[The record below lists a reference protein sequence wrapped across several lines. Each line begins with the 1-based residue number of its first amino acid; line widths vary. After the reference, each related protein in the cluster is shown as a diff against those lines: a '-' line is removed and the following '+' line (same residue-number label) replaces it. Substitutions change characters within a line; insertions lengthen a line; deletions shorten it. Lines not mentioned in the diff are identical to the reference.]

1 MASRTAF
8 LVLLALLAAPVTA
21 LVTAPVAAQDKPLE
35 ALETADKIRAY
46 QAVGRLDIGGRGF
59 CTGTL
64 ISMDLVLTAAH
75 CLFDKRSGA
84 RVPATEITFKP
95 GLRNGRAAA
104 YRSIRRAA
112 VHPDYEIEGPHTFER
127 VSTDLAILEL
137 AQPIRQSD
145 ITPLIVDQTP
155 RWLKNVAVV
164 SYARDRE
171 EVPSLQQSCRVLE
184 RENTV
189 QVLSCDLTF
198 GASGA
203 PVLSWLGGVPRIIS
217 VVSGGSVYNE
227 ERVGLAVKVETTVED
242 LKAHLSESDGVFKR
256 EAPKIRSLT
265 RERAMEGAGAKFLR
279 P

>member
-1 MASRTAF
+1 MAMRTAF
-8 LVLLALLAAPVTA
+8 LVLLALLAAQ
-21 LVTAPVAAQDKPLE
+21 VTAPVAAQDKPLE

-75 CLFDKRSGA
+75 CLYDKRSGE

-104 YRSIRRAA
+104 YRSFRRAA
-112 VHPDYEIEGPHTFER
+112 LHPDYTYGDPNSVER
-127 VSTDLAILEL
+127 IATDLAILEL
-137 AQPIRQSD
+137 ARPIRQSD

-155 RWLKNVAVV
+155 RWLKNVALV

-184 RENTV
+184 REDTV
-189 QVLSCDLTF
+189 QVLSCDVDF
-198 GASGA
+198 GSSGA
-203 PVLSWLGGVPRIIS
+203 PVLSWLGGVPRVVS
-217 VVSGGSVYNE
+217 VVSAKSVHNN
-227 ERVGLAVKVETTVED
+227 ERVALAVKVETTVED
-242 LKAHLSESDGVFKR
+242 LKARLSESDGVFKR
-256 EAPKIRSLT
+256 DAPKIRSLT

>member
-1 MASRTAF
+1 MNRVRA
-8 LVLLALLAAPVTA
+8 ALLVALFAAPA
-21 LVTAPVAAQDKPLE
+21 WAQDKPLE
-35 ALETADKIRAY
+35 ALETADEIRAY
-46 QAVGRLDIGGRGF
+46 QAVGRLDIGGRGY

-64 ISMDLVLTAAH
+64 VTMDLVLTAAH
-75 CLFDKRSGA
+75 CLYDKRTGE

-112 VHPDYEIEGPHTFER
+112 VHPEYSFGDPDTIQR
-127 VSTDLAILEL
+127 VATDLAILEL
-137 AQPIRQSD
+137 AQPIRQSN
-145 ITPLIVDQTP
+145 ITPLMVDQTP
-155 RWLKNVAVV
+155 RWLNNVALV

-184 RENTV
+184 REERV
-189 QVLSCDLTF
+189 QVLSCDVDF

-203 PVLSWLGGVPRIIS
+203 PVLSWLGGVPRVVS
-217 VVSGGSVYNE
+217 VVSAKSIYNA
-227 ERVGLAVKVETTVED
+227 ERVALAVKVETAVED
-242 LKAHLSESDGVFKR
+242 LRAHLSETDGVFRR
-256 EAPKIRSLT
+256 EKPQIRTLT